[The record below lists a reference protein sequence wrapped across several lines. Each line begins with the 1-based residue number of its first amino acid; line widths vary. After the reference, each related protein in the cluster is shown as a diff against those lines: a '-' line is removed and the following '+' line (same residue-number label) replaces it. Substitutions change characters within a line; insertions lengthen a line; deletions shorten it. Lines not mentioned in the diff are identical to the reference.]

1 MLCSSTAQDQHAAN
15 ELTEGLNV
23 NNSVKNT
30 LRCLNGV
37 HIRNTTELMNLHQ
50 EQTHRPPLVPQTSPS
65 SFPFRCLQSM
75 DSRLMRSGTD
85 CNRAPPRACLADS
98 PTMHWG
104 WRLTSCSDL
113 RSAAHRNLHSQL
125 KLTDAGTCF
134 IIATDSI

>member
-1 MLCSSTAQDQHAAN
+1 MTLARCFALLLHRISMLLMN
-15 ELTEGLNV
+15 LTEGLM
-23 NNSVKNT
+23 SIIQSKNT

-50 EQTHRPPLVPQTSPS
+50 EQNSLSSPRSSNISFLV
-65 SFPFRCLQSM
+65 SFPLPSI
-75 DSRLMRSGTD
+75 DGSRLMRSGTD

-125 KLTDAGTCF
+125 NSLTPGRV
-134 IIATDSI
+134 S